1 MILIKF
7 FKPKPKD
14 VKQDPDQLARVL
26 LPIILKC
33 VSFMM
38 RCLKLIFERII
49 IMGFTWNSSD
59 LAALA
64 DPHFIDKLGHYVHG
78 HQAENYTFS
87 MNVMGYQAMYYTAKF
102 EEIVK
107 RESSIEALKTEVKQV
122 CRGMFGKTGTDGW
135 EVSFRAE
142 ALIRNALDP
151 NTHLPLGEIDY
162 ATDLVYSNTI
172 LFSLQQTGN
181 KIFEEWARN
190 VGLIETLEE
199 KPEIHSHPTNILPIS
214 VDQEKIEMT
223 M

>member
-1 MILIKF
+1 
-7 FKPKPKD
+7 
-14 VKQDPDQLARVL
+14 
-26 LPIILKC
+26 
-33 VSFMM
+33 
-38 RCLKLIFERII
+38 
-49 IMGFTWNSSD
+49 MGFTWNSSN

-78 HQAENYTFS
+78 HQTDNYIFS
-87 MNVMGYQAMYYTAKF
+87 MNVMGYQAMHYTAEF

-107 RESSIEALKTEVKQV
+107 RESNIEALKTEVKQV
-122 CRGMFGKTGTDGW
+122 CRGMFGKIGTDGW

-162 ATDLVYSNTI
+162 ATDLIYSNTI

-199 KPEIHSHPTNILPIS
+199 NQEIHSHPTNILPVS
-214 VDQEKIEMT
+214 VDEEKIQMA